1 MLSTPQ
7 SCHRSSHLLQTF
19 ETKPFIVKGRDE
31 DDDDDEITQLQRV
44 EIVMRF
50 RKLMSGIEQE
60 EDL

>member
-1 MLSTPQ
+1 M
-7 SCHRSSHLLQTF
+7 
-19 ETKPFIVKGRDE
+19 KGR

-44 EIVMRF
+44 EIVMIF

>member
-7 SCHRSSHLLQTF
+7 SCQRSSHLLQTF
-19 ETKPFIVKGRDE
+19 ETKPFIVKGRD
-31 DDDDDEITQLQRV
+31 DDDDDDITQLQRV

-50 RKLMSGIEQE
+50 RTLMSGIEQE

>member
-19 ETKPFIVKGRDE
+19 ETRPFIVKGG
-31 DDDDDEITQLQRV
+31 DDDDEITQLQRV

-50 RKLMSGIEQE
+50 RKLMWGIEQE
-60 EDL
+60 EDP

>member
-19 ETKPFIVKGRDE
+19 ETKPFIVKGR